1 MSSTWLNSFIYL
13 SCLECPCAI
22 HPHSSP
28 DSYFLENSGLCVL
41 WKLPVLK
48 FGRSANNE
56 CGKMLL
62 DTLSNSRQR
71 ISQSHKNTPGIVCIT
86 ELRDILSGHLSNM
99 PQHAAETRTSYPSI
113 HTHTSTQHITQLH
126 SHN

>member
-1 MSSTWLNSFIYL
+1 MSSMRLHSFIYL
-13 SCLECPCAI
+13 PCLGCPCAI
-22 HPHSSP
+22 HLHSSP
-28 DSYFLENSGLCVL
+28 DRHFLENSELCVL

-48 FGRSANNE
+48 FVRSANNE

-113 HTHTSTQHITQLH
+113 HTHLYSTYHTITQP
-126 SHN
+126 